1 MDKVWLKNYQP
12 GVPAEIDINQFQ
24 SVSEVFARSVERFRD
39 RPAMANMGKVYTYGE
54 LDALTVRFAS
64 FLQNTLKLPM
74 GPAPSGV
81 RVGEHIAGRCGE
93 NV

>member
-54 LDALTVRFAS
+54 LDALTVR
-64 FLQNTLKLPM
+64 LPRSCKI
-74 GPAPSGV
+74 PSSCRWARGW
-81 RVGEHIAGRCGE
+81 R
-93 NV
+93 

>member
-39 RPAMANMGKVYTYGE
+39 RPAMANIGKVYT
-54 LDALTVRFAS
+54 
-64 FLQNTLKLPM
+64 
-74 GPAPSGV
+74 
-81 RVGEHIAGRCGE
+81 
-93 NV
+93 